1 MTEAENI
8 NVKVKRR
15 WNWIDHCFV
24 DPTENCVV
32 ALGLTPEGRIKR
44 TA

>member
-32 ALGLTPEGRIKR
+32 ALG
-44 TA
+44 